1 MTTINISVKLLA
13 AYRKYLPPEAEGQ
26 VFHTQVPAGAGP
38 IDILTQF
45 DVPILNNAGV
55 VLVNGRTRP
64 QDYVLQEGDVV
75 CAFPAVGGGS
85 R

>member
-1 MTTINISVKLLA
+1 LTTINVSLKFLA
-13 AYRKYLPPEAEGQ
+13 AYRKYLPPNAEGQ

-45 DVPILNNAGV
+45 GVPVLDNAGV
-55 VLVNGRTRP
+55 VLVNGRMP
-64 QDYVLQEGDVV
+64 PPDYGLQEGDVV

-85 R
+85 P